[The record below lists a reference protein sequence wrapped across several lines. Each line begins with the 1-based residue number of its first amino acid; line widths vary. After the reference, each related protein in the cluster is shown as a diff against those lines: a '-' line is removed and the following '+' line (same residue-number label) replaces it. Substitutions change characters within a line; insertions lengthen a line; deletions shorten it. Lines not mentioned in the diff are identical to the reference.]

1 MPVAPLPCSA
11 SDTTPNSLPQAPY
24 LVTDQIPLLLI
35 VILPQEPG
43 LVGGQVHGALRR
55 EPESMGLN
63 APHTGGGKA
72 RLCAPCPRTL
82 RPPGHSAD
90 RGGLQRG
97 LGPAVSPSYLVVWLS
112 NVFQTTGHGIS
123 LVCQDYLYFK

>member
-72 RLCAPCPRTL
+72 RLCAPA
-82 RPPGHSAD
+82 PGLSVLPDTALTGEAC
-90 RGGLQRG
+90 RGGSDL
-97 LGPAVSPSYLVVWLS
+97 LSPLLIWLC
-112 NVFQTTGHGIS
+112 G
-123 LVCQDYLYFK
+123 